1 MPVATVF
8 EYYTNPDSIKETWP
22 REVVKDSFSM
32 SDSSKNDQ
40 GSEMKVKGE
49 YMGIEKEMK
58 LQVKWTT
65 GYATTLCQCR

>member
-1 MPVATVF
+1 
-8 EYYTNPDSIKETWP
+8 
-22 REVVKDSFSM
+22 M

-58 LQVKWTT
+58 LQVKWTI
-65 GYATTLCQCR
+65 GYATTLCQCRRTSLQWPRYIRTARWEQKRVSALPSFE